1 MDGNNLLH
9 VIEIVPATEFIPVDE
24 WIPNEEDLIFQH
36 GKNCMSCPAIA
47 NFFEGISAND
57 NICTFILSAK
67 RCYNSATKVK
77 DGGQVSIGFR
87 DHCTQYLN
95 YFEKYYD
102 REKFLVSTYAQ
113 IKYAIDYIAVYNED
127 NFVYDLCRFIIDHRY
142 QPMLHLNINRFVR
155 DNYMMH
161 LNYNNT
167 KNPCLEYT
175 DKHAMLL
182 MEISFLQNCIIP
194 LIMHWCWDRKYT
206 VTQIKD
212 ILMRC
217 FDLIF
222 INIKSNYNVDMA
234 AKLYETITTN
244 VSKNVTNNKPLWDMQ
259 NIRSRDPITHSM
271 ATEENIICQIIP
283 KYTFSKNIICFNYD
297 AIMREIKYKVI
308 EAPYEYDLTKVS
320 SSIRDEDN
328 NSEADKFEAHISKVD
343 ESMVIQANVNL
354 RTTMDKIRALYG
366 PFDENEIMFY
376 IDQLTRDNKP
386 IKNSFQFN
394 LISYLFFKDFKDIKT
409 AKLLNYYDYVTLMI
423 AAKKYLLSEGQRLL
437 PFIIGG
443 KVDRLVSRKTVN
455 KKILQRM
462 EISELFPKVI
472 AKYNNKKIHE
482 ENIFKIISQILS
494 SSFSNIDFKDSKLNG
509 IPIKTQNA
517 PELVVEEVLQF
528 ILLI

>member
-1 MDGNNLLH
+1 MDNKLQI
-9 VIEIVPATEFIPVDE
+9 VEIIPEQKFIPVDE
-24 WIPNEEDLIFQH
+24 WSPTDEDDLIFKH
-36 GKNCMSCPAIA
+36 GKNCMICPSIA
-47 NFFEGISAND
+47 NFFSGVTPED

-77 DGGQVSIGFR
+77 EGGQVSIGFR

-95 YFEKYYD
+95 YFEKFYD
-102 REKFLVSTYAQ
+102 VEKYLVSVYAQ
-113 IKYAIDYIAVYNED
+113 IKYAIDYIAQYNEE
-127 NFVYDLCRFIIDHRY
+127 NFVNDLCRYIIFYRCR
-142 QPMLHLNINRFVR
+142 PGFRMTVRRFVN
-155 DNYMMH
+155 DNYSIH
-161 LNYNNT
+161 LNYNNS

-175 DKHAMLL
+175 DMHAILL
-182 MEISFLQNCIIP
+182 MEISFIQNCIIP
-194 LIMHWCWDRKYT
+194 LIMHWCWDRKYN
-206 VTQIKD
+206 VTQVKSV
-212 ILMRC
+212 LMRC
-217 FDLIF
+217 FDLVF
-222 INIKSNYNVDMA
+222 MDIKACYNVDMA

-244 VSKNVTNNKPLWDMQ
+244 VSKNVTNNRVLWDMQ

-308 EAPYEYDLTKVS
+308 EAPYEFDLTKVS

-343 ESMVIQANVNL
+343 ESMVIQTNVNL
-354 RTTMDKIRALYG
+354 QDTMEKIRHIYG
-366 PFDENEIMFY
+366 PFEESEIMFY
-376 IDQLTRDNKP
+376 IDQLTKDGRP

-394 LISYLFFKDFKDIKT
+394 LVSYLFLKDFKDIKT
-409 AKLLNYYDYVTLMI
+409 VKLLNYYDYVTLMI
-423 AAKKYLLSEGQRLL
+423 AAKRYLLSEGQRLL

-443 KVDRLVSRKTVN
+443 RIDRLVSRKTVN

-472 AKYNNKKIHE
+472 SKYNNKRIHE
-482 ENIFKIISQILS
+482 DIIFKIISQILS
-494 SSFSNIDFKDSKLNG
+494 SSFSNIDYYNISLNG
-509 IPIKTQNA
+509 INIKTQNA
-517 PELVVEEVLQF
+517 PETIVEEVLQF